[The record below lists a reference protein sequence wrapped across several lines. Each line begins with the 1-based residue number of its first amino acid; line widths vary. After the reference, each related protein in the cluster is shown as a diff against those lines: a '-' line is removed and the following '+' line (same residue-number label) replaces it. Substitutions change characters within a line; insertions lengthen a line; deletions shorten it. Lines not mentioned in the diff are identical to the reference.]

1 LSREV
6 DILAEDEISK
16 SERRAKEHYTKELAE
31 ENLKAIRAFS
41 SKFLE
46 ILCSIFLAT
55 SKDAIGLLRVC
66 VLFLC
71 AILIYI
77 VCTIYVFLRLAFLFN
92 KTSLPDEILS
102 TLFNPLS
109 FRIACF
115 SFLV

>member
-1 LSREV
+1 M
-6 DILAEDEISK
+6 DEISK
-16 SERRAKEHYTKELAE
+16 SKRRAKKHYTKELAE

-46 ILCSIFLAT
+46 ILCSIFLAS
-55 SKDAIGLLRVC
+55 SKDAIGLLWVC

-71 AILIYI
+71 AILVYI
-77 VCTIYVFLRLAFLFN
+77 VRTIYVFLRLVFLFN

-102 TLFNPLS
+102 ALFYLLS
-109 FRIACF
+109 FRIVCF